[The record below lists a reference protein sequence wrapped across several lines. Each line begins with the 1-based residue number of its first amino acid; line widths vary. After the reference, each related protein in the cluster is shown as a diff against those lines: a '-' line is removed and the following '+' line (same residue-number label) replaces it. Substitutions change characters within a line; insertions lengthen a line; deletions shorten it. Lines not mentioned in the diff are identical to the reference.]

1 MPLGRGL
8 SALISSA
15 KTTFSQPQSSSA
27 VNFDLLD
34 RSDANRVW
42 QIPLTLIRPN
52 PHQPRQSFS
61 HADLE
66 DLINSIKEKGIIQ
79 PLLVSETADGKYEL
93 IAGERRFRAAEIL
106 GLATAP
112 ALVRQVKESEK
123 LELALIENIQRKDL
137 NPVEEAFAYE
147 RLIDEF
153 DLTHEAIAKKIG
165 KSRPYV
171 SNILSILSLPSE
183 IQQGLINNL
192 INYSSARAIV
202 GLENSR
208 EQLKM
213 YRQLIQVKKP
223 TREVEDNIAHQ
234 RYKTRGITKRDPLI
248 MDYEKSLREL
258 LGTRVKITQ
267 KGEKGTILIEYY
279 SLEEFQRII
288 KTILK

>member
-15 KTTFSQPQSSSA
+15 KTNILSPSSA
-27 VNFDLLD
+27 QDFSSGEK
-34 RSDANRVW
+34 RDANRVW
-42 QIPLTLIRPN
+42 QIPPTLIRPN
-52 PHQPRQSFS
+52 PHQPRQNFN
-61 HADLE
+61 HAGLE

-79 PLLVSETADGKYEL
+79 PLLVSEAADGKYEL

-106 GLATAP
+106 GLPVVP

-137 NPVEEAFAYE
+137 NPIEEAFAYE

-153 DLTHEAIAKKIG
+153 SLTHEAVAKKIG

-171 SNILSILSLPSE
+171 SNILRLLALPAE
-183 IQQGLINNL
+183 IQQGLVNDL
-192 INYSSARAIV
+192 IHYTSARAIL
-202 GLENSR
+202 GLETPR

-213 YRQLIQVKKP
+213 YRQLTKIKKT
-223 TREVEDNIAHQ
+223 TREIEDNVAHQ
-234 RYKTRGITKRDPLI
+234 RYQAGKITQRDPLI
-248 MDYEKSLREL
+248 MDYERRLREL

-267 KGEKGTILIEYY
+267 KGDKGTILIEYY
-279 SLEEFQRII
+279 SPEEFQRI
-288 KTILK
+288 LKAVLI

>member
-15 KTTFSQPQSSSA
+15 KTTIVRPLSSSA
-27 VNFDLLD
+27 VDFGLVEKNDP
-34 RSDANRVW
+34 NRLW

-52 PHQPRQSFS
+52 PHQPRQNFN

-93 IAGERRFRAAEIL
+93 IAGERRFRSAEIL
-106 GLATAP
+106 GLPTVP

-137 NPVEEAFAYE
+137 NPIEEAFAYE

-153 DLTHEAIAKKIG
+153 SLTHEAIAKKIG

-171 SNILSILSLPSE
+171 SNILRLLALPAE
-183 IQQGLINNL
+183 IQQGLTNGL
-192 INYSSARAIV
+192 VNYTAARAIL
-202 GLENSR
+202 GLETSQ

-213 YRQLIQVKKP
+213 YRQFIKVKKT
-223 TREVEDNIAHQ
+223 TREVEDNVAHQ
-234 RYKTRGITKRDPLI
+234 RYQAGKITQRDPLV
-248 MDYEKSLREL
+248 MDHERRLREL

-267 KGEKGTILIEYY
+267 KGDKGTILIEYY
-279 SLEEFQRII
+279 SLEEFRKII
-288 KTILK
+288 KAILK